1 MISVNN
7 TSAKAKN
14 KLATQEYGTRPTK
27 AHPFLMHIKYLR
39 DTSIRLNKRDGGWCR
54 YVR

>member
-14 KLATQEYGTRPTK
+14 KLATQEYGTGPTK
-27 AHPFLMHIKYLR
+27 VHPFLMH
-39 DTSIRLNKRDGGWCR
+39 TSTYKTHPLG
-54 YVR
+54 